1 MAEATQTHR
10 TSLAIWDVPSTVI
23 AGEQFTIRAGAKS
36 SAASNLQGQRIAV
49 RTAAGAVA
57 ASAALGSARWPDTE
71 ALYWTEL
78 SVPAPTRHGLTS
90 YSARLEPSVLVS
102 PRRTAEATFAVM
114 VVPPPEQTLTVRLV
128 AQETGA
134 PIAHADIR
142 LGPYRAITDASGRA
156 ELRLP
161 KGQHELCIWKVGY
174 DAPPRMVDIDDD
186 MLVEVT
192 AATVL
197 EENADRAWKG

>member
-1 MAEATQTHR
+1 MANATQSHC
-10 TSLAIWDVPSTVI
+10 TSLAVWNVPSTVV

-36 SAASNLQGQRIAV
+36 SAASNLQGQRITV
-49 RTAAGAVA
+49 RSASGAVV

-78 SVPAPTRHGLTS
+78 SVLAPTRHGLTP
-90 YSARLEPSVLVS
+90 YATRLEASGLV
-102 PRRTAEATFAVM
+102 PPHRAAEATFAVM

-128 AQETGA
+128 AQETGS
-134 PIAHADIR
+134 PIAQADIR
-142 LGPYRAITDASGRA
+142 LGPYRATTDAAGRA

-161 KGQHELCIWKVGY
+161 KGQYDLRIWTVGY
-174 DAPPRMVDIDDD
+174 DAPPCLVDIDDD
-186 MLVEVT
+186 AVVEIAAVT
-192 AATVL
+192 VP

>member
-1 MAEATQTHR
+1 MADTTQNTG

-36 SAASNLQGQRIAV
+36 SADSNLQGQRIEV
-49 RTAAGAVA
+49 LNAAGAVV

-78 SVPAPTRHGLTS
+78 SLAAPARRGLAS
-90 YSARLEPSVLVS
+90 FSMRLEPSGLV
-102 PRRTAEATFAVM
+102 PAHRAADARFVVM
-114 VVPPPEQTLTVRLV
+114 VVPPPEQTLTIKLV
-128 AQETGA
+128 AQETGS
-134 PIAHADIR
+134 PIAHADVR
-142 LGPYRAITDASGRA
+142 LGPYRATTAASGRA

-161 KGQHELCIWKVGY
+161 KGQYELCIWKIGY

-186 MLVEVT
+186 VLVEIT
-192 AATVL
+192 AATVP

>member
-1 MAEATQTHR
+1 MAEATQSHC
-10 TSLAIWDVPSTVI
+10 TSLAVWDVPSTVI

-49 RTAAGAVA
+49 RTAAGAVVS
-57 ASAALGSARWPDTE
+57 SAALGSARWPDTE

-78 SVPAPTRHGLTS
+78 SLPAPTRQGLTS
-90 YSARLEPSVLVS
+90 YSARLESSGLV
-102 PRRTAEATFAVM
+102 PPHRAAEATFAVM
-114 VVPPPEQTLTVRLV
+114 VVPPPEQTLTIRLV
-128 AQETGA
+128 AQETGS
-134 PIAHADIR
+134 PIAQADIQ
-142 LGPYRAITDASGRA
+142 LGPYRATTAESGRA

-161 KGQHELCIWKVGY
+161 KGQYELCIWKVGY

-186 MLVEVT
+186 GLVEVT
-192 AATVL
+192 AATVP